1 MTSTLKKIDSA
12 TLEATVELGKEDL
25 ANSVAQ
31 AERNLAAMLT
41 MDGFRQGKVPPEVAR
56 KHINEQQLREEALQ
70 IAVRQSLVDVA
81 KKEKLDVMDQKD
93 FVIKENTPEKLLYQV
108 TLLLFP
114 AVTLGNYK
122 GLEVQKREELLD
134 KIVAS
139 SSLDLPEPMV
149 DGELEVML
157 AGFDSELHARG
168 LELGP
173 YLAHLKKTQD
183 ELKKEWRPQ
192 AETRAKIGL
201 VLHAIGRAEKIQI
214 GETELQEA
222 VELRLQ
228 QFVAGNPQ
236 GAEELKNI
244 DLERVKANLYHQ
256 LLNEKIFAFIESH
269 ATITSA

>member
-1 MTSTLKKIDSA
+1 MSGLPQNSQDGALMCAVQAVLRQARRFQKKLSVSLPNHPMTSTLKKIDSA

-122 GLEVQKREELLD
+122 G
-134 KIVAS
+134 
-139 SSLDLPEPMV
+139 
-149 DGELEVML
+149 
-157 AGFDSELHARG
+157 
-168 LELGP
+168 
-173 YLAHLKKTQD
+173 
-183 ELKKEWRPQ
+183 
-192 AETRAKIGL
+192 
-201 VLHAIGRAEKIQI
+201 
-214 GETELQEA
+214 
-222 VELRLQ
+222 
-228 QFVAGNPQ
+228 
-236 GAEELKNI
+236 
-244 DLERVKANLYHQ
+244 
-256 LLNEKIFAFIESH
+256 
-269 ATITSA
+269 